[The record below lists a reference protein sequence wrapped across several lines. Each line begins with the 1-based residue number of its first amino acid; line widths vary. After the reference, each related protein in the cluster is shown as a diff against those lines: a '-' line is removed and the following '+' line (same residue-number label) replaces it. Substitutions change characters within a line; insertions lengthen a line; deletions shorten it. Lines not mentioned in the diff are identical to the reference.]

1 MKKATKKATAKGQIM
16 NEADIIGSM
25 MVYTEPRTKE
35 DLQFMAERFA
45 KRKAVREA
53 TSKKKQSKPILQKFS

>member
-1 MKKATKKATAKGQIM
+1 M
-16 NEADIIGSM
+16 NEADIIGPM
-25 MVYTEPRTKE
+25 MVYTGPRTKE